1 MGWKNYYITICLMFD
16 RKTCCFS
23 KCFYFV
29 SSFWG
34 GFMHAMSMHSAG
46 KTLKKLVAAND
57 FFLLSNN
64 KPVRSTWL
72 TQIISITLLVIIA
85 KYTLFRLVNSYSK
98 SKITM
103 IIIKSLYSL
112 FITVTTA
119 NWNIFCHEH
128 VLTCLRSCHKL
139 GILLFYVCEF
149 CKDLFP
155 QCCLKSSWYSF

>member
-1 MGWKNYYITICLMFD
+1 MGWKKLLYHDLFNVWPKDLLFFKMLLFCVFILRGLHARNVNAQRGQNFE
-16 RKTCCFS
+16 K
-23 KCFYFV
+23 V
-29 SSFWG
+29 S
-34 GFMHAMSMHSAG
+34 
-46 KTLKKLVAAND
+46 ND
-57 FFLLSNN
+57 FLLSNN

-85 KYTLFRLVNSYSK
+85 KSTLFRLMKGYSK